1 MPCKYTC
8 CAFSFLLLVL
18 VSSAA
23 SKNVD
28 NSDRTFEESNC
39 SKVKQFLETR
49 NISAVP
55 ARGADDKGE
64 IHTDQKTH
72 IHKTHFVI
80 L

>member
-1 MPCKYTC
+1 MPCKYMC
-8 CAFSFLLLVL
+8 CAFSLLMLVL

-39 SKVKQFLETR
+39 SKVRQFLETR

-55 ARGADDKGE
+55 ASGADDKG
-64 IHTDQKTH
+64 KTPTNQQFQH
-72 IHKTHFVI
+72 
-80 L
+80 